1 MGADAEIFLFD
12 HDRYRDQV
20 VPALTELLRAG
31 SVVPW
36 LDAVFASATPMG
48 GYGYDVLWTR
58 LAERLREQPVD
69 IARDWP
75 WLGSDLRYVG
85 ERPHQRALGRHVG
98 RPSGDGAERG
108 SSRSPQAGEPV
119 IVEELNAL
127 HEALVALYCL
137 GPGQFLG
144 RSVTP
149 DFYLP
154 VLDSQQVPAGDPLR
168 SLLAALATR
177 GAVLGDQFGVTE
189 GIHGWLDVPETAEL
203 AVRLDRLDLPRCE
216 PTFAAMADHARRGG
230 YSPGEWRELS
240 LSFVRTM
247 ATIAADE
254 SRAVL
259 WGNDV
264 SPDTWRRLLG
274 AVA

>member
-20 VPALTELLRAG
+20 VPALTELLRTG
-31 SVVPW
+31 TVVPW

-48 GYGYDVLWTR
+48 EYGYDVLWRR

-69 IARDWP
+69 VARDWP

-85 ERPHQRALGRHVG
+85 ARPRRRALGRHVG
-98 RPSGDGAERG
+98 RPSGDDDGRG
-108 SSRSPQAGEPV
+108 SGRLPRAGEPV
-119 IVEELNAL
+119 VVEELNAL

-154 VLDSQQVPAGDPLR
+154 VLDGQGVGAGDPVR
-168 SLLAALATR
+168 GLLAALSTR

-203 AVRLDRLDLPRCE
+203 AVRLGRLDLPRYE
-216 PTFAAMADHARRGG
+216 PTLAAMADHAKRGG
-230 YSPGEWRELS
+230 YPPGEWREMS

-247 ATIAADE
+247 ATIAADDG
-254 SRAVL
+254 RAVL

-264 SPDTWRRLLG
+264 SPDTWRGVLG